1 MTDIQLRDIIMFEEN
16 KLSREDQAKV
26 DEYLQT
32 GFNGIERRP
41 FRPLRLLG
49 VIWIIV
55 AALGFISWYIG
66 KQAGYL

>member
-1 MTDIQLRDIIMFEEN
+1 MFEEN

-55 AALGFISWYIG
+55 AGSRLYKLVHW
-66 KQAGYL
+66 